1 MAFRKLNIQMT
12 KTEVVDFSDNLLFIG
27 KDSGLDKDV
36 GFLGR
41 TGSTRYSGVIRDS
54 DTGEFLLID
63 QITLTSN
70 TVNDVSALDASLQL
84 GDLRADAIFATSF
97 TGEFNGDVTGNVSGN
112 VIGNLTGDVV
122 GDVTGDVTG
131 NLTGNVEGD
140 VTISSNFVLPRMTTA
155 QRDAIGSP
163 TRGQM
168 IYNTDTNMF
177 SGWNGNAWVQL
188 VPSTYV
194 ETP

>member
-84 GDLRADAIFATSF
+84 GDLRADVIFANTF
-97 TGEFNGDVTGNVSGN
+97 TGALEGNVVGNVSGD
-112 VIGNLTGDVV
+112 GTGTLT
-122 GDVTGDVTG
+122 
-131 NLTGNVEGD
+131 
-140 VTISSNFVLPRMTTA
+140 
-155 QRDAIGSP
+155 
-163 TRGQM
+163 
-168 IYNTDTNMF
+168 
-177 SGWNGNAWVQL
+177 
-188 VPSTYV
+188 
-194 ETP
+194 

>member
-1 MAFRKLNIQMT
+1 MSFRKLNIQMT
-12 KTEVVDFSDNLLFIG
+12 KSEVVDFSDNLLFIG

-41 TGSTRYSGVIRDS
+41 TGATKYSGVIRDS
-54 DTGEFLLID
+54 DTREFLIID
-63 QITLTSN
+63 EITLTNN
-70 TVNDVSALDASLQL
+70 TVNDVSALDASLVL
-84 GDLRADAIFATSF
+84 GDIRADQITAQDFIGNV
-97 TGEFNGDVTGNVSGN
+97 TGNIVGNVSGNITGNLIGDVTGDVVGDLTGDVTGNVEGN
-112 VIGNLTGDVV
+112 
-122 GDVTGDVTG
+122 
-131 NLTGNVEGD
+131 
-140 VTISSNFVLPRMTTA
+140 VTISDTFVLPKMTTA
-155 QRDAIGSP
+155 ERDAISSP

-177 SGWNGNAWVQL
+177 SGWNGTSWVQL